1 MILYR
6 NDELSVEEGTDLLA
20 LMLGCSTMKFF
31 ASIFVNIK
39 CIRDYDSRL
48 PIGAI
53 LDWLYSKR
61 EMMADTGTV
70 LDGNSQE
77 SMEERHLLISVN
89 YYVCLFA
96 GFFRRLASSI
106 LALIEQSISV
116 KAFKIWFPFT
126 NLKKI
131 VIGLSFQN
139 QILLISR
146 NSRKDA
152 QRIHFCWRL
161 SCR

>member
-1 MILYR
+1 M
-6 NDELSVEEGTDLLA
+6 EEGTDLLA

-70 LDGNSQE
+70 LDQE

-89 YYVCLFA
+89 YYVCLFV

-116 KAFKIWFPFT
+116 KRDV
-126 NLKKI
+126 NL
-131 VIGLSFQN
+131 
-139 QILLISR
+139 ILLNSTVYLELR
-146 NSRKDA
+146 NN
-152 QRIHFCWRL
+152 L
-161 SCR
+161 